1 MKIAMYEYRLHKKND
16 TSLSFE
22 PIHRMLTR
30 FGDYSRRV
38 VRIGSNGSMSLRED
52 RSDRTANLQF
62 NVGAKQ
68 ILIVIETKWR

>member
-1 MKIAMYEYRLHKKND
+1 MKIAMYEHRLHKKND
-16 TSLSFE
+16 TNLSFE

-38 VRIGSNGSMSLRED
+38 VQLGSNGSMSLRDD
-52 RSDRTANLQF
+52 RSDRPANLQF

-68 ILIVIETKWR
+68 VLMVVKTR